1 MTMTADDYRAALA
14 ALGLSQVAAGRVLGV
29 SQKTAHN
36 YAISGPSGP
45 AALAI
50 RLLLILPPS
59 KRARW
64 LDTESKSP
72 ALN

>member
-1 MTMTADDYRAALA
+1 MTADEYRETLA

-36 YAISGPSGP
+36 YAINGPSGP
-45 AALAI
+45 AALAL
-50 RLLLILPPS
+50 RILATLDP
-59 KRARW
+59 KERNRW
-64 LDTESKSP
+64 IDSAAKSP